1 MIKKITFSLFTL
13 IILLIIFILYLNF
26 YGVETNKF
34 NNSIK
39 NEIKSYDNR
48 INIELKKVKLLLDIR
63 KLSIKIETKEPIISF
78 SKKKINIE
86 KISSNISIRSY
97 LSNNYGVK
105 NLSII
110 TKENQIKNLIYI
122 ARSINNTPGLLILS
136 QMIKEGNIKL
146 SFDIEFD
153 DAGKIKSNYDIN
165 GIIENGKIQLLK
177 NGIFE
182 KVKLKV
188 NYKENNIKFEN
199 IDFNIDNIKFNSD
212 YVEIKRIKSDYFIKG
227 NFKNN
232 KSNINTKLLNLIK
245 IKQNK
250 YFKIDNSKFENIG
263 IFSFKLNKNFK
274 LKDLVINSQLKIYDL
289 DYTKSIKDLEK
300 YLPDYK
306 NKINLKKINLNYN
319 YDKKKI
325 NIKGDA
331 IYKLNN
337 NEDKI
342 IFNIINFKDIY
353 DFDLF
358 IELDKNKFAINEI
371 SYFKDSIK
379 NASLNIIGKYQKEKK
394 LSFKKIEYN
403 ENENKIF
410 IYNLELDSN
419 NKIKNFKKASFNY
432 LTTNNI
438 LNRFEITYYHPNYTI
453 TGKVYD
459 AIKLIKDI
467 TDTKTKTNFFDIFK
481 EINSKININ
490 LKEVYLDNNNIAKNF
505 NGSLKLK
512 KNKII
517 DLDLY
522 SNFSEDDNFFITIKM
537 SDSNQKITTLYSDRA
552 VPFVKNFKF
561 IKGFESGVLDYNSR
575 ENNEIVKSHV
585 KIYDFKVKE
594 VPILAKLLTLASLQG
609 IADLLTGEG
618 IRFDEFEMNY
628 STKDKVITIDEI
640 YSIGPSIS
648 ILMEGYV
655 QSNELIS
662 LRGTL
667 VPATTI
673 NKLIGKIKVIGDIL
687 VGKKKGEGVFG
698 VSFKIKGP
706 PKNLKTTVNPIK
718 TLTPRFITR
727 TLERIKKTN

>member
-1 MIKKITFSLFTL
+1 MI
-13 IILLIIFILYLNF
+13 
-26 YGVETNKF
+26 
-34 NNSIK
+34 
-39 NEIKSYDNR
+39 
-48 INIELKKVKLLLDIR
+48 
-63 KLSIKIETKEPIISF
+63 
-78 SKKKINIE
+78 
-86 KISSNISIRSY
+86 
-97 LSNNYGVK
+97 
-105 NLSII
+105 
-110 TKENQIKNLIYI
+110 
-122 ARSINNTPGLLILS
+122 
-136 QMIKEGNIKL
+136 
-146 SFDIEFD
+146 
-153 DAGKIKSNYDIN
+153 
-165 GIIENGKIQLLK
+165 
-177 NGIFE
+177 
-182 KVKLKV
+182 
-188 NYKENNIKFEN
+188 
-199 IDFNIDNIKFNSD
+199 
-212 YVEIKRIKSDYFIKG
+212 
-227 NFKNN
+227 
-232 KSNINTKLLNLIK
+232 
-245 IKQNK
+245 
-250 YFKIDNSKFENIG
+250 
-263 IFSFKLNKNFK
+263 
-274 LKDLVINSQLKIYDL
+274 
-289 DYTKSIKDLEK
+289 
-300 YLPDYK
+300 
-306 NKINLKKINLNYN
+306 
-319 YDKKKI
+319 KKKI

-358 IELDKNKFAINEI
+358 IKLDKNKFAINEI

-379 NASLNIIGKYQKEKK
+379 NASLNITGKYQKEKK

-467 TDTKTKTNFFDIFK
+467 TDTETKTNFFDIFK

-727 TLERIKKTN
+727 TLEKIKKTN

>member
-1 MIKKITFSLFTL
+1 MIKKITLTLFTL
-13 IILLIIFILYLNF
+13 IILLIIFLLYFNF
-26 YGVETNKF
+26 YGFETNKF

-63 KLSIKIETKEPIISF
+63 KLSIKIETKEPIINF

-122 ARSINNTPGLLILS
+122 ARSINNTPSLLILS
-136 QMIKEGNIKL
+136 QMVKDGNIKL

-153 DAGKIKSNYDIN
+153 DEGKIKSNYDIN

-232 KSNINTKLLNLIK
+232 KSNINTKLLNLIQ

-250 YFKIDNSKFENIG
+250 YFKIDNSKFENMG

-306 NKINLKKINLNYN
+306 DKINLKKINLNYN

-353 DFDLF
+353 DFDLS
-358 IELDKNKFAINEI
+358 IELDKKKFVINEI

-379 NASLNIIGKYQKEKK
+379 NASLNITGKYQKEKK

-453 TGKVYD
+453 TGKAYD

-467 TDTKTKTNFFDIFK
+467 TDTETKTNFFDIFK

-522 SNFSEDDNFFITIKM
+522 SNFSEDENFFITIKM
-537 SDSNQKITTLYSDRA
+537 SDSSQKITTLYSDRA

-561 IKGFESGVLDYNSR
+561 IKGFESGALDYNSR

-628 STKDKVITIDEI
+628 STEDKVITIDEI

>member
-379 NASLNIIGKYQKEKK
+379 NASLNITGKYQKEKK

-438 LNRFEITYYHPNYTI
+438 LNRFEITYYQPNYTI

-467 TDTKTKTNFFDIFK
+467 TDTETKTNFFDIFK

-673 NKLIGKIKVIGDIL
+673 NKLIGKIKIIGDIL

-727 TLERIKKTN
+727 TLEKIKKTN

>member
-1 MIKKITFSLFTL
+1 MIKKITLTLFTL
-13 IILLIIFILYLNF
+13 IILLIIFLLYFNF
-26 YGVETNKF
+26 YGFETNKF

-63 KLSIKIETKEPIISF
+63 KLSIKIETKEPIINF

-122 ARSINNTPGLLILS
+122 ARSINNTPSLLILS
-136 QMIKEGNIKL
+136 QMVKDGNIKL

-153 DAGKIKSNYDIN
+153 DEGKIKSNYDIN

-232 KSNINTKLLNLIK
+232 KSNINTKLLNLIQ

-250 YFKIDNSKFENIG
+250 YFKIDNSKFENMG

-306 NKINLKKINLNYN
+306 DKINLKKINLNYN

-379 NASLNIIGKYQKEKK
+379 NASLNITGKYQKEKK

-453 TGKVYD
+453 TGKAYD

-467 TDTKTKTNFFDIFK
+467 TDTETKTNFFDIFK

-537 SDSNQKITTLYSDRA
+537 SDSSQKITTLYSDRA

-561 IKGFESGVLDYNSR
+561 IKGFESGALDYNSR

-628 STKDKVITIDEI
+628 STEDKVITIDEI

>member
-379 NASLNIIGKYQKEKK
+379 NASLNIAGKYQKEKK

-467 TDTKTKTNFFDIFK
+467 TDTETKTNFFDIFK

-673 NKLIGKIKVIGDIL
+673 NKLIGKIKIIGDIL

-727 TLERIKKTN
+727 TLEKIKKTN

>member
-153 DAGKIKSNYDIN
+153 DAGKIKSNYDLN

-379 NASLNIIGKYQKEKK
+379 NASLNITGKYQKEKK

>member
-727 TLERIKKTN
+727 TLEKIKKTN

>member
-379 NASLNIIGKYQKEKK
+379 NASLNIAGKYQKEKK

-467 TDTKTKTNFFDIFK
+467 TDTETKTNFFDIFK

-727 TLERIKKTN
+727 TLEKIKKTN